1 MNAVGLAIHQKK
13 PVKAYEIIGSALD
26 PTAQVT
32 NNILTVKELLA
43 PLSREEVGLVRCL
56 GLNYADH
63 AVCSLL
69 HPNTRHSIYAFSQ
82 PIGRGQPGQTNV
94 SDSLCRLITPLYVMR
109 TWAKSTPG
117 AKPRVGSGRC
127 PHCATCHIA
136 PLPQG
141 TVRSTD

>member
-32 NNILTVKELLA
+32 KNILTVKELLA

-69 HPNTRHSIYAFSQ
+69 H
-82 PIGRGQPGQTNV
+82 
-94 SDSLCRLITPLYVMR
+94 
-109 TWAKSTPG
+109 
-117 AKPRVGSGRC
+117 
-127 PHCATCHIA
+127 A
-136 PLPQG
+136 P
-141 TVRSTD
+141 S

>member
-32 NNILTVKELLA
+32 KNILTVKELLA

-63 AVCSLL
+63 AVS
-69 HPNTRHSIYAFSQ
+69 
-82 PIGRGQPGQTNV
+82 NV
-94 SDSLCRLITPLYVMR
+94 
-109 TWAKSTPG
+109 A
-117 AKPRVGSGRC
+117 A
-127 PHCATCHIA
+127 
-136 PLPQG
+136 
-141 TVRSTD
+141 